1 MADVGYSFR
10 VGGVARGAR
19 SIPETPAPVV
29 AFSPTDLGT
38 NLRNNPRKGNT
49 RHQDSA
55 RTTLVTASGQ
65 PIGGWTD
72 SASVALHPLQ
82 TNGAGRPLEPA
93 GRDGAVFDGSKALV
107 TPNLGA
113 FAADFF
119 VGMVLTPATLA
130 AGYVRFLERVANG
143 AGVYLGTAGS
153 GSEVVAFIGG
163 NPSTPVPF
171 TAGVKG
177 WIALTRLGATARLY
191 VNSSTAAQTWT
202 VPSGAIPDAPTI
214 IGGPDGSG
222 PLYDGIIHEYVI
234 AKDVSAGDV
243 TNLLAYMATV

>member
-65 PIGGWTD
+65 PVGGWTD

-82 TNGAGRPLEPA
+82 SSAGARPLEAA
-93 GRDGAVFDGSKALV
+93 GRDGAVFDGAKFLV

-130 AGYVRFLERVANG
+130 AGYVRFLERVG
-143 AGVYLGTAGS
+143 SGGGVYLGTAS
-153 GSEVVAFIGG
+153 GLDLVAFVNGT
-163 NPSTPVPF
+163 PSTAVAF
-171 TAGVKG
+171 NAGVKH
-177 WIALTRLGATARLY
+177 WIALARIGTTARLY
-191 VNSSTAAQTWT
+191 VDSATAAQTWS
-202 VPSGAIPDAPTI
+202 VSSAAIPDAPTI

-222 PLYDGIIHEYVI
+222 ALYDGIIHEYVI
-234 AKDVSAGDV
+234 AKDVTGGDV